1 MKKPRITKPRR
12 ITSEQARAGFFV
24 AVCLVWWVNGSATE
38 QVQAGAQRVT
48 FKSGEISLSGVLYKP
63 EGNGPFPALL
73 WNHGSE
79 KSPGER
85 PQFDT
90 IASIFVPVGYVV
102 FAPVRRGHGH
112 SEGRYIVDVVK
123 QTRATMGRD
132 AANRTEV
139 RLLESEQLED
149 QLAGLAYLKQQTFID
164 PTRIAVAGCSFGGI
178 ETLLGVERD
187 VGFRAAIS
195 ISPGA
200 LSWNGNSYL
209 RERLIEAVRRINIPV
224 LLLQPARDA
233 SLNPAKVLGEQA
245 SRLGKP
251 FTVKVYP
258 PAGPE
263 SEQGHCF
270 GGAAGMHVWAE
281 DAKAFLK
288 ANVP

>member
-1 MKKPRITKPRR
+1 
-12 ITSEQARAGFFV
+12 
-24 AVCLVWWVNGSATE
+24 
-38 QVQAGAQRVT
+38 
-48 FKSGEISLSGVLYKP
+48 
-63 EGNGPFPALL
+63 
-73 WNHGSE
+73 
-79 KSPGER
+79 
-85 PQFDT
+85 
-90 IASIFVPVGYVV
+90 
-102 FAPVRRGHGH
+102 
-112 SEGRYIVDVVK
+112 VVK
-123 QTRATMGRD
+123 QTRATGGRD
-132 AANRTEV
+132 AADRTEV
-139 RLLESEQLED
+139 RLLESEQLDD
-149 QLAGLAYLKQQTFID
+149 QLAALAYLKQQTYID
-164 PTRIAVAGCSFGGI
+164 PTRVAVAGCSFGGI
-178 ETLLGVERD
+178 ETLLGAERD

-209 RERLIEAVRRINIPV
+209 RERLIEAVRHINIPV

-233 SLNPAKVLGEQA
+233 SLSPAKVLGEQA